1 MAKKATGL
9 SEELREAI
17 NEAARAGAFEAAA
30 IGTGAYVNHYKSM
43 EKLLYNY
50 KNLAAIV
57 ADEEVYC
64 EVEYHAGRKSFEAMP
79 QAKGYY
85 QKPSEEEITEDMRE
99 EKRRQYEKTKFGFE
113 RLNRVIHKHENRKE
127 FAIVRMYYFG
137 ENIDGTQAESGKTY
151 TWEQVAEACEAA
163 GLLKEIKTAR
173 RWRNR
178 IVNDM
183 AVCMFGVPA
192 AISAGVYRQTVN
204 DQIATTT

>member
-9 SEELREAI
+9 SEELQEAI
-17 NEAARAGAFEAAA
+17 NEAARAGANEAAA
-30 IGTGAYVNHYKSM
+30 IGTGVFVNHYKAM
-43 EKLLYNY
+43 ESLLYNY
-50 KNLAAIV
+50 KNLASIV

-85 QKPSEEEITEDMRE
+85 QKQSEAEIVEDMRE
-99 EKRRQYEKTKFGFE
+99 EKRRQYEKTKYGFE
-113 RLNRVIHKHENRKE
+113 RLNCVIHKHESRKE
-127 FAIVRMYYFG
+127 FAVVRMYYFG
-137 ENIDGTQAESGKTY
+137 ENLDGTKAEDGKAF

-183 AVCMFGVPA
+183 AVCMFGIPA
-192 AISAGVYRQTVN
+192 AVSAGVYRQMRN
-204 DQIATTT
+204 DHNTTIT